1 LQRLDATQAM
11 ARKKSPTLTDAEL
24 RLMDVIWQKRSA
36 SAADVLE
43 ALPDADLAYTTV
55 LNTLRILETK
65 GYVRHTKEGKAFVYH
80 PVVERSEASRNAV
93 KYLVSRFFGN
103 SPGMLVSNL
112 IEEEQLNKQD
122 LLRLK
127 QLIDESQ

>member
-1 LQRLDATQAM
+1 M
-11 ARKKSPTLTDAEL
+11 ARKKSPTLTDAEV

-65 GYVRHTKEGKAFVYH
+65 GYLRHTKDGKAFIYH
-80 PVVERSEASRNAV
+80 PVVEREEASRTALQ
-93 KYLVSRFFGN
+93 YIVSRFFGN
-103 SPGMLVSNL
+103 SPRLLVSNL
-112 IEEEQLNKQD
+112 IEDEKLSKQD
-122 LLRLK
+122 LRRLK
-127 QLIDESQ
+127 QLIEESE